1 MGNVYLSKSKYC
13 KAKQCDKS
21 LWLSKYKKEV
31 ATEIDNQSI
40 LDNGTTVGELARGI
54 FGEYVNIE
62 YQKELSK
69 MLNQTKE
76 LLENGTK
83 VITEASF
90 DFNNN
95 FCSVDI
101 LKNNEDGLEIYEVK
115 SSTEIKDIYLDD
127 ISYQVYVLKGL
138 GYNVNKASIVYIN
151 NQYVRQGKL
160 ELDKLFN
167 IEDVTE
173 IAFEKQEEVEEK
185 IKLINGYMKQDEE
198 LNIDID
204 TYCFNPY
211 KCEYWE
217 YCTRNLPKNNVF
229 KIRDMRKIQ
238 MIELYK
244 NGIYSFEDVLKQ
256 DINEKFKQQIEY
268 QIQEKGTYIDLE
280 GIKECIDKYY
290 FPLYFL
296 DFETYQQPIPKYDG
310 IRPYMQ
316 IPFQYSLHYIEKE
329 NGELKHKEFLS
340 EAGIDPRRTLAE
352 RLVKDI
358 PTNVCLL
365 AYNMK
370 FERMVIKELSE
381 QFEDLK
387 EDLLKIHDNIQDLM
401 IPFKERMYYCRE
413 LEGSYSIKYVLPAMF
428 PNNEELNYHNLPVVH
443 NGSEAMSIF
452 SELENYSK
460 EEQEKIRYGLL
471 KYCELDTLAMV
482 RIWEKLKEITNGTI

>member
-13 KAKQCDKS
+13 KAKQCYKS

>member
-1 MGNVYLSKSKYC
+1 MENLYLSKSKYC
-13 KAKQCDKS
+13 KAKQCDKL
-21 LWLSKYKKEV
+21 LWLSKYKKEE
-31 ATEIDNQSI
+31 ANEIDVQSI
-40 LDNGTTVGELARGI
+40 LDNGIEVGELAREL
-54 FGEYVNIE
+54 FGKFINIE
-62 YQKELSK
+62 YNEELSK

-76 LLENGTK
+76 LLDEGTET
-83 VITEASF
+83 ITEASF

-101 LKNNEDGLEIYEVK
+101 LRNNQDGLEIYEVK
-115 SSTEIKDIYLDD
+115 SSTEVKDIYLDD
-127 ISYQVYVLKGL
+127 VSYQVYVLKGL
-138 GYNVNKASIVYIN
+138 GYNIKKASIVYLNGDYI
-151 NQYVRQGKL
+151 RQGQ
-160 ELDKLFN
+160 LDLNKLFN

-173 IAFEKQEEVEEK
+173 IAFSKQQEVEEK
-185 IKLINGYMKQDEE
+185 IKSINEYMKQEEE

-204 TYCFNPY
+204 NHCFKPY
-211 KCEYWE
+211 KCEYWN

-229 KIRDMRKIQ
+229 KIRDMRKTQ

-268 QIQEKGTYIDLE
+268 EIQEKRTHIDLE

-296 DFETYQQPIPKYDG
+296 DFETYQQPIPKYNG

-340 EAGIDPRRTLAE
+340 EAGIDSRRTLAE
-352 RLVKDI
+352 RLIADI
-358 PTNVCLL
+358 PTDVCVL

-370 FERMVIKELSE
+370 FEKMVIRELAE

-387 EDLLKIHDNIQDLM
+387 DNLLKIYDNIQDLM
-401 IPFKERMYYCRE
+401 IPFKERMYYCKE

-428 PNNEELNYHNLPVVH
+428 PNNEELDYHKLPVVH

-452 SELENYSK
+452 AELEKYSK

-471 KYCELDTLAMV
+471 RYCELDTLAMV
-482 RIWEKLKEITNGTI
+482 RIWEKLKELTNGTI